1 MKCYIPHPNRLKLD
15 GIEIRHDAPS
25 YCLLYPSYFFELR
38 FSSIQTNL
46 EVIRLSIVPS
56 PLGTTRLSLVYSFT
70 GGYNQYQVMDLTDPD
85 TGGKKNRYQAL
96 WNLWSRITHQTLN
109 MLTLHQCLKLSFLT
123 QPELLSRSGARSESW
138 PDLIDIMI
146 LTGAVWFSVLWIG
159 FNWPIRWEA
168 KTSSSSSWMFYLARC
183 WLDVISSKYWRISL

>member
-1 MKCYIPHPNRLKLD
+1 MLRQFLGDNSPEEDVLLRETETTCTGIVIGNVQFQCTWSLILFLLVSD
-15 GIEIRHDAPS
+15 GG
-25 YCLLYPSYFFELR
+25 C
-38 FSSIQTNL
+38 SIQTNL

-70 GGYNQYQVMDLTDPD
+70 GEYNQYQVMDLTDPD

-123 QPELLSRSGARSESW
+123 QPCEQSYCPGLGQG
-138 PDLIDIMI
+138 M
-146 LTGAVWFSVLWIG
+146 
-159 FNWPIRWEA
+159 
-168 KTSSSSSWMFYLARC
+168 
-183 WLDVISSKYWRISL
+183 